1 MLNFQA
7 VRNGEITFAELVADL
22 SVDDL
27 RDLTNEVAET
37 MLRLIAGCTDADV
50 VFEPVDAEADDPFA
64 ATPEEVHMTWNLG
77 HVIVHTTASAEESAA
92 VAAELARGVEYRGRS
107 RYEVPWQQM
116 RTIAGCRQRLE
127 ESRRMGLA
135 SLGMWP
141 AEPHLDN
148 AYEIWP
154 DRPKVNAIGRYVLGL
169 MHAEDH
175 WGQIEEIVKQAWTA
189 RGQ

>member
-7 VRNGEITFAELVADL
+7 VRNGEITLAELVADL
-22 SVDDL
+22 TVDDL
-27 RDLTNEVAET
+27 RDLTDELADT
-37 MLRLIAGCTDADV
+37 MLRMIVGCADADV
-50 VFEPVDAEADDPFA
+50 VFEPLDPEANDPFA
-64 ATPEEVHMTWNLG
+64 ATPEEVHMAWTLG

-107 RYEVPWQQM
+107 RYELPWQEM

-148 AYEIWP
+148 AYEIWA

-175 WGQIEEIVKQAWTA
+175 WGQIEEVVRQAQAA

>member
-7 VRNGEITFAELVADL
+7 VRKGEITFAELVAGL
-22 SVDDL
+22 TVDDL
-27 RDLTNEVAET
+27 RDLTNELADT
-37 MLRLIAGCTDADV
+37 MLGMIAGCVDADV
-50 VFEPVDAEADDPFA
+50 VLEPLDPEADDPFA
-64 ATPEEVHMTWNLG
+64 ATPEEVQMAWTLG

-107 RYEVPWQQM
+107 RYEAPWQEM

-148 AYEIWP
+148 GYEIWA

-175 WGQIEEIVKQAWTA
+175 WGQIEEIVRQAQAA
-189 RGQ
+189 RGR

>member
-7 VRNGEITFAELVADL
+7 VRNGEITLAELVADL
-22 SVDDL
+22 TVDDL
-27 RDLTNEVAET
+27 RDLTDELADT
-37 MLRLIAGCTDADV
+37 MLRMIVGCADADM
-50 VFEPVDAEADDPFA
+50 VFEPLDPEANDPFA
-64 ATPEEVHMTWNLG
+64 ATPEEVHMAWTLG

-107 RYEVPWQQM
+107 RYELPWQEM

-148 AYEIWP
+148 AYEIWA

-175 WGQIEEIVKQAWTA
+175 WGQIEEVVRQAQAA

>member
-7 VRNGEITFAELVADL
+7 VRNGEITFADLVGHL
-22 SVDDL
+22 TVGGL
-27 RDLTNEVAET
+27 RDLTDELADT
-37 MLRLIAGCTDADV
+37 MLGMIAGCVDADV
-50 VFEPVDAEADDPFA
+50 VFEPLDPAADDPFA
-64 ATPEEVHMTWNLG
+64 ATPEEIHMPWTLG

-107 RYEVPWQQM
+107 RYEVPWQEM
-116 RTIAGCRQRLE
+116 RTIVGCRQRLE
-127 ESRRMGLA
+127 ESRQMGLA

-148 AYEIWP
+148 EYEIWA

-175 WGQIEEIVKQAWTA
+175 WGQIEEIVRQARAA

>member
-1 MLNFQA
+1 MLSFQA
-7 VRNGEITFAELVADL
+7 VRNEEIAFADLVADL
-22 SVDDL
+22 GIDDL
-27 RDLTNEVAET
+27 RDLTNEMAGT
-37 MLRLIAGCTDADV
+37 MLRLIAGCVDDDV
-50 VFEPVDAEADDPFA
+50 VFEPVDPEADDPFA
-64 ATPEEVHMTWNLG
+64 ATPEEVHMAWNLG
-77 HVIVHTTASAEESAA
+77 HVIVHTTASEEESAA

-107 RYEVPWQQM
+107 RYEVPWQEM

-148 AYEIWP
+148 GYEIWP
-154 DRPKVNAIGRYVLGL
+154 DRPKVSAIGRYVLGL
-169 MHAEDH
+169 MHTDSH
-175 WGQIEEIVKQAWTA
+175 LGHIKEIVRQARAA